1 MTARASRHSARS
13 ALRASRYG
21 LTYLARHHLLGTD
34 APLIRGLVL
43 TNRCNLHCRH
53 CDVATRGALD
63 LTFEEVTTAVTA
75 FYGAGGRCLYLE
87 GGEPFLWRDGPYRL
101 EDIVDFAH
109 GLGYLT
115 VIVYTNGTLPLHTAA
130 DTVFVS
136 IDGLPATHDSLRG
149 TSFERIIG
157 NIRESPHASLFVNFT
172 VNSVNRHEL
181 LAFCELAEG
190 EDAIRGIFFY
200 LHTPYY
206 GHDALELDAV
216 ERRRVLTELLSL
228 SRDHRLLNTRAG
240 LRAALRNDWARPMN
254 VCTVFEKGTLYEC
267 CRNVG
272 DPELCRQCG
281 YLSYAEIGQVM
292 RLRPS
297 AIVNALKYF

>member
-1 MTARASRHSARS
+1 MNASAPRQSARP
-13 ALRASRYG
+13 ALRASWYG
-21 LTYLARHHLLGTD
+21 LRYLAGRHLLGKD

-43 TNRCNLHCRH
+43 TNRCNLECRH
-53 CDVATRGALD
+53 CDVAARGALD
-63 LTFEEVTTAVTA
+63 LTFEEATAAVTA
-75 FYGAGGRCLYLE
+75 FYGAGGRCLYVE

-101 EDIVDFAH
+101 EDIVDFAR

-115 VIVYTNGTLPLHTAA
+115 VIVYTNGTLPLKTAA

-136 IDGLPATHDSLRG
+136 VDGLRDTHDALRG
-149 TSFERIIG
+149 TSFERIMG

-181 LAFCELAEG
+181 RAFCEFVEG
-190 EDAIRGIFFY
+190 VDTIRGVFFY

-240 LRAALRNDWARPMN
+240 LRAALRNDWARPMH
-254 VCTVFEKGTLYEC
+254 VCTVFENGTLYEC
-267 CRNVG
+267 CRNAG
-272 DPELCRQCG
+272 DPELCRECG
-281 YLSYAEIGQVM
+281 YLSYAEIDQVM